1 MEELAPMKTNEVLHQ
16 LKNLPEDTL
25 LTTEH
30 IIGLVQV
37 LKPLLNEKQ
46 QDKETDYD
54 AFPNSKLINEKM
66 LSDWLCE
73 SVHTIRK
80 WREKGIGPKFV
91 KSTTGSVRYQVGT
104 IREWIDSHVYVSTT
118 EYDYRNRK

>member
-1 MEELAPMKTNEVLHQ
+1 MEELAPMKANEVLHQ
-16 LKNLPEDTL
+16 LKNIPEDTL

-30 IIGLVQV
+30 IKGLVQV
-37 LKPLLNEKQ
+37 LQPLLNEKKQ
-46 QDKETDYD
+46 YKETDYD

-73 SVHTIRK
+73 SVSTIQK
-80 WREKGIGPKFV
+80 WRAKGIGPKFV
-91 KSTTGSVRYQVGT
+91 KSTTGSVRYKVGT
-104 IREWIDSHVYVSTT
+104 IRAWIDSHVYVSTT